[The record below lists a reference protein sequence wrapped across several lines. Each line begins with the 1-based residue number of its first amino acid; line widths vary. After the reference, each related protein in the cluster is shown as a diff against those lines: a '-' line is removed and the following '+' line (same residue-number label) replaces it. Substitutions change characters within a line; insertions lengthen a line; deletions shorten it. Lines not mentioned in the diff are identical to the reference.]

1 MHSRAE
7 NDELVQLVRE
17 IAREES
23 MKVYRQQQR
32 RVKRMLRELHD
43 PEVDGGED
51 DD

>member
-1 MHSRAE
+1 MRSRAE
-7 NDELVQLVRE
+7 DDELHQLIRE
-17 IAREES
+17 IVREES

-43 PEVDGGED
+43 PDVDGGED